1 MTCSSSSVL
10 AAGAVTVGSVS
21 TLLGPS
27 RTRDAVEQYDR
38 LLARWD
44 LNEGDR
50 AEALAGRGM
59 VLIYG
64 LCAEDAIA
72 DAQLALALA
81 ERSGRRREAA
91 LGPAS
96 LTYAERRVARRV
108 ADGLTNRQIAER
120 LDVSRRTVDTHVA
133 ASLAKLTLTSR
144 VQLAALVA
152 TGVVH

>member
-1 MTCSSSSVL
+1 M
-10 AAGAVTVGSVS
+10 
-21 TLLGPS
+21 
-27 RTRDAVEQYDR
+27 
-38 LLARWD
+38 
-44 LNEGDR
+44 
-50 AEALAGRGM
+50 
-59 VLIYG
+59 
-64 LCAEDAIA
+64 
-72 DAQLALALA
+72 ALA